1 MLKFDNLSLFESEF
15 LTVQHYYLLV
25 IIFMAVYSD
34 TKQFIATSL
43 LLTSLKTQV
52 KFLIERGNCGAHV
65 LGDLSE
71 DHYLEKSK

>member
-1 MLKFDNLSLFESEF
+1 
-15 LTVQHYYLLV
+15 
-25 IIFMAVYSD
+25 MAVYSD

-52 KFLIERGNCGAHV
+52 KFLIKRGNCGSHV
-65 LGDLSE
+65 LRDLSE